1 MKRWKQFQPI
11 RFTVLLLTDNFETTA
26 QFKLNLAGLSEY
38 FDVPG
43 AFGDQS
49 FDRHELPKLA
59 TQRVSGQLRMEG
71 FSHRSS

>member
-1 MKRWKQFQPI
+1 VKRWKQFQPI

-49 FDRHELPKLA
+49 FDRHELQNSQLNA
-59 TQRVSGQLRMEG
+59 SVVSYEWS